1 MIAEVSWRTIDRA
14 TTVEELDALLDSI
27 TKQVSPETPQVVNVV
42 RANGDCLTIVLGA
55 ASGSWLSFVCS
66 SGDPPY
72 FVSLGEP
79 SAKGLFTFYVDLD
92 HHSESQMRNVIPQAE
107 ARQAIREFVLH
118 PAQLPRC
125 VSWEEA

>member
-27 TKQVSPETPQVVNVV
+27 TKRVSPETPQAVNVV

-55 ASGSWLSFVCS
+55 PLGSWLSFVGS
-66 SGDPPY
+66 SGNPPY

-79 SAKGLFTFYVDLD
+79 NANGIFTFYIDLD
-92 HHSESQMRNVIPQAE
+92 HHTESQMRNVIPQSE
-107 ARQAIREFVLH
+107 ARQALREFVLH
-118 PAQLPRC
+118 SAQLPRC